1 MYIFCCADGEV
12 KFVPNVLGCVIC
24 LRLGEACVTGHVG
37 CFLQHQD
44 SNAHKPR
51 AATAHTTE
59 DRAFIFSS
67 GSFFYF
73 LRVSRNLLCSEHFG
87 IQQTGIWV
95 ARRTCLDS
103 GKIHLSFLLPPPPPR
118 LARRLCHLRWVCCAG
133 MVSCVSASPRL
144 SPLPPPPPVTI
155 TSLTPLLFIKPI
167 APPKCLTTRA
177 RSSLRPCCGH
187 RSSMKPRVNPR
198 SCQR

>member
-1 MYIFCCADGEV
+1 MSAPGR
-12 KFVPNVLGCVIC
+12 G
-24 LRLGEACVTGHVG
+24 LRYW
-37 CFLQHQD
+37 
-44 SNAHKPR
+44 PR
-51 AATAHTTE
+51 RLLPSASRLERTQTE
-59 DRAFIFSS
+59 GGNGTHNRGRRIYFSS

-155 TSLTPLLFIKPI
+155 TSLTPPLFIKPI

-187 RSSMKPRVNPR
+187 RSSMKPSVNPR